1 MASDRPL
8 SRCTADRD
16 GGSNRDRI
24 HHCLLVKCVLLDAT
38 TTYMYVTAAN
48 IARFSRFA
56 RSSSVYV
63 GKIFVQGWMKLFC
76 LKRWTECNIKLCF
89 LVI

>member
-1 MASDRPL
+1 MASERPL

-24 HHCLLVKCVLLDAT
+24 HHCLLVKCVVLLDAT
-38 TTYMYVTAAN
+38 STYTRPS
-48 IARFSRFA
+48 RFSRFA

-63 GKIFVQGWMKLFC
+63 GKMFVQGG
-76 LKRWTECNIKLCF
+76 
-89 LVI
+89 